1 MTRHAQPWMLFVF
14 PAVMVVAIIGGFVL
28 GGPGLGFA
36 VAVLIALI
44 VVGAAIRMEP
54 RGFRGPDAAP
64 AQAEDRG
71 WQAAAIRRFLVPVA
85 LGLAGLVAVVLTSG
99 TAQIIAWG
107 VVAIAVAIAI
117 SLLFL
122 EVGLSEDR
130 ARAQEQEQDQ
140 EHRRW

>member
-1 MTRHAQPWMLFVF
+1 VTDHAKPWMLFAF
-14 PAVMVVAIIGGFVL
+14 PAVMVVAIVGGFVL

-36 VAVLIALI
+36 VAVLVALI

-54 RGFRGPDAAP
+54 RGFRGSDAP
-64 AQAEDRG
+64 TEQAEDRD

-130 ARAQEQEQDQ
+130 ARAQDEQ
-140 EHRRW
+140 RRR